1 MPDTLPPSVPTGSA
15 RAARTAG
22 KKLEFA
28 REYCSRRAVPIRLIS
43 RHALSLGTTRE
54 LRRIRTHKKRNRKS
68 LKWIAVS
75 GPMRRQQ
82 ITKLATREWPLSA
95 QPCRWRRSRRR
106 TGIHP
111 SEPFRTRTAEN
122 SLGSPN
128 LTFDA
133 SPELALV

>member
-1 MPDTLPPSVPTGSA
+1 MLDTLPPSVPTGSA

-68 LKWIAVS
+68 LKWDRGFRSYATSADYEARNARMAAV
-75 GPMRRQQ
+75 GATPP
-82 ITKLATREWPLSA
+82 LAHQT
-95 QPCRWRRSRRR
+95 
-106 TGIHP
+106 
-111 SEPFRTRTAEN
+111 
-122 SLGSPN
+122 
-128 LTFDA
+128 
-133 SPELALV
+133 